1 MINTMKSFADT
12 VKEKKNRIVPAAV
25 CLAVLLVIVLI
36 PGRAWYRG
44 YIAEQEEKTCRRAR
58 LSMLQ
63 VYERLY
69 TEEMEAEG
77 GTEAADADAG
87 EGGDPLYTAER
98 AADRFQ
104 KCRPAGSPE
113 TYDVAVQKTEQD
125 SRVICV
131 GPCLGQGT
139 YTIFLDASDP
149 EDPHKMRIV
158 CSVHGDEVTLD
169 KTSD

>member
-1 MINTMKSFADT
+1 MINTMRDVA
-12 VKEKKNRIVPAAV
+12 EKKKKQSVAV
-25 CLAVLLVIVLI
+25 LTGLAVLLFIVLV

-44 YIAEQEEKTCRRAR
+44 YIAEQQAKTCRRAR

-63 VYERLY
+63 VYERLL
-69 TEEMEAEG
+69 TEETEAEG

-113 TYDVAVQKTEQD
+113 AYDVAVQGSVSD
-125 SRVICV
+125 SSVICV